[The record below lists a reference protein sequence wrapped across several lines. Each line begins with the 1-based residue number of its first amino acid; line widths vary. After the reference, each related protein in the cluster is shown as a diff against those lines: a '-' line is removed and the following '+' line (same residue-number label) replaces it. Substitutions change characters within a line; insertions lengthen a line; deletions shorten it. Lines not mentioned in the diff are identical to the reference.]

1 MLQDSLGGNSKTIMI
16 ANIGPSEYNYNET
29 LTTLRYASRAK
40 TIQNKPVKNEDPQDT
55 KLREYQEEIAR
66 LRQLITERQNREKT
80 LPRRKKI
87 QPSKI
92 RKRSCESEKSDS
104 EEEDIDG
111 DCEDGKNN
119 NDKELLAADSETNEV
134 LQVKIFK
141 SFRLIKIVQISYLLI
156 A

>member
-80 LPRRKKI
+80 LPRRKKSI
-87 QPSKI
+87 QPSKM
-92 RKRSCESEKSDS
+92 RKHSSESEKSDS
-104 EEEDIDG
+104 EEEELDG
-111 DCEDGKNN
+111 ETEDGKNN
-119 NDKELLAADSETNEV
+119 NNEKELLADAETNEV
-134 LQVKIFK
+134 LQVKFSHNFIIFK
-141 SFRLIKIVQISYLLI
+141 QIKIHINL
-156 A
+156 